1 MTKQERQ
8 DLQAMYQDHTFWP
21 GALSMYIELE
31 HERWHTL
38 SIEDIMDLYELD
50 EEAAKKTYRFFEL
63 REKEKKF
70 EKTRLGK
77 AIKLV
82 TSGESKIFKNWH
94 EFTGVSMEDFIE
106 ALEWLYTSE
115 LPTGQYDRHRLRFE
129 LGCTRKGE
137 LVKLRRSFE
146 GRDHSL
152 TVFRRI
158 GDGSLWDRSYP
169 SISAVDSL

>member
-1 MTKQERQ
+1 MTPR
-8 DLQAMYQDHTFWP
+8 
-21 GALSMYIELE
+21 
-31 HERWHTL
+31 
-38 SIEDIMDLYELD
+38 
-50 EEAAKKTYRFFEL
+50 
-63 REKEKKF
+63 
-70 EKTRLGK
+70 
-77 AIKLV
+77 
-82 TSGESKIFKNWH
+82 
-94 EFTGVSMEDFIE
+94 EDFIK

-129 LGCTRKGE
+129 LGCTRSGE

-158 GDGSLWDRSYP
+158 DDGSLWNRSYP